1 MAQEHGKRRV
11 RSRPPTLA
19 FGVLAAVLLVIVTIQ
34 GAHLAWDYVHADRE
48 IASAAKRRAETAL
61 DMLQALHVQ
70 TMLHRVR
77 ADDADPVVN
86 TFDATMARY
95 SNGGSSVTLWMV
107 MAPKVAAW
115 QLASG
120 QRTTEPPRDAVDR
133 AALAQRRPVE
143 SYEDHVLRISRPV
156 VLGHGI
162 ASEAQCVAC
171 HGKMGLRRGEVIG
184 VYSAST
190 TTAAEHAAWWT
201 AYYEQLRLMVGL
213 AVMGALALS
222 LYLRRGLLLP
232 LARLAGETERMA
244 RGLIETPV
252 QTGGRRD
259 EIGRIGQALE
269 DFRNTL
275 VQKRALSDYNAYL
288 ANHDHLTGLP
298 NRPAFGR
305 VLKEGLRLATAG
317 HGKLACAVIDLDRF
331 KHVNDR
337 YGHDVGDA
345 LLRSVGRTLR
355 ESLLPGETVARLGGD
370 EFAACRVCEG
380 DEDLARF
387 IARLEAATSV
397 PFTYNAIT
405 LTPGASI
412 GYAVCPDDGVRI
424 EQLLNNADLAMY
436 RAKAEPHCLSARY
449 DREMD
454 ERARHRSALAADLA
468 HAVERGEIVVH
479 YQAQNDT
486 RSGQVV
492 GYEALARWFHP
503 ERGLV
508 NPGEFIPLA
517 EETGA
522 IIAIGEFVLREACR
536 LAAANRD
543 GICVAVNVSAVQLNE
558 GDFAHVVHETLVQT
572 GLSPARLELELTETA
587 LVTNRDR
594 ALHILRRLKGLGVQI
609 AIDDF
614 GVGYSSLETI
624 SLFPID
630 KIKVDRS
637 FVAAFEADP
646 KSRSLLK
653 AIMTIG
659 ESLQVPILAE
669 GVETTAQLA
678 FLRSVGCAQ
687 VQGYLF
693 DQPRLR
699 YRLAFDLP
707 DEVPGHRGAA

>member
-1 MAQEHGKRRV
+1 MRG
-11 RSRPPTLA
+11 RPPTLA
-19 FGVLAAVLLVIVTIQ
+19 FGVIGAVLMVIAAIQ
-34 GAHLAWDYVHADRE
+34 ATHLLWDYAHADKD
-48 IASAAKRRAETAL
+48 IAAAAARRADTAL
-61 DMLQALHVQ
+61 RMLQALHTQ
-70 TMLHRVR
+70 TMAHRVE
-77 ADDADPVVN
+77 ADDNDPVVQ

-95 SNGGSSVTLWMV
+95 SHDGSDVALWMV
-107 MAPKVAAW
+107 MGPKVAAW
-115 QLASG
+115 QLASHN
-120 QRTTEPPRDAVDR
+120 RTIETPRDAVDR
-133 AALAQRRPVE
+133 QVLARAREVQ
-143 SYEDHVLRISRPV
+143 SYDHDVLRLSRPV
-156 VLGHGI
+156 VLGQG
-162 ASEAQCVAC
+162 AAADARCMSC
-171 HGKMGLRRGEVIG
+171 HGGRMGLRPGDVIG
-184 VYSAST
+184 AYSART
-190 TTAAEHAAWWT
+190 TTGAERAAWWQSYRDQ
-201 AYYEQLRLMVGL
+201 AWLVGGL

-222 LYLRRGLLLP
+222 LYLRRALLLP
-232 LARLAGETERMA
+232 LAHLAGETERMA
-244 RGLIETPV
+244 RGLIEDPV
-252 QTGGRRD
+252 DTGGRRD
-259 EIGRIGQALE
+259 EIGRIGGALE

-288 ANHDHLTGLP
+288 ASHDHLTGLP
-298 NRPAFGR
+298 NRTAFAR
-305 VLKEGLRLATAG
+305 TLKEGLRLATAG

-337 YGHDVGDA
+337 YGHEVGDA

-355 ESLLPGETVARLGGD
+355 ETLLPGETVARLGGD
-370 EFAACRVCEG
+370 EFAACRVCDT

-387 IARLEAATSV
+387 VARLEAAVSV
-397 PFTYNAIT
+397 PFTWNAIT
-405 LTPGASI
+405 LTASASI
-412 GYAVCPDDGVRI
+412 GFAVCPDDGLRI

-449 DREMD
+449 DRDMD
-454 ERARHRSALAADLA
+454 ERARHRSALAADLS

-486 RSGQVV
+486 RSGRVI
-492 GYEALARWFHP
+492 GYEALARWIHP
-503 ERGLV
+503 DRGLIS
-508 NPGEFIPLA
+508 PGEFIPLA

-522 IIAIGEFVLREACR
+522 IVAIGEFVLREACR
-536 LAAANRD
+536 LAAANRE

-558 GDFAHVVHETLVQT
+558 GDFSHIVHQALVET

-594 ALHILRRLKGLGVQI
+594 ALHILRRLKALGVQI

-637 FVAAFEADP
+637 FVSAFEADP

-669 GVETTAQLA
+669 GVETPSQLA

-699 YRLAFDLP
+699 HRLAFDIP
-707 DEVPGHRGAA
+707 EDPAARVGAA